1 MFLSIAIARLL
12 ATLTPPPESRSLAA
26 AAAAAASSSSSSE
39 AADCVSVTERCV
51 VDVDEGACLSVE
63 RGERRRRAPL
73 ADPAT
78 AAAAAAAGDGVVGSP
93 PAERGG

>member
-12 ATLTPPPESRSLAA
+12 ATLTPPPESRSLA

-78 AAAAAAAGDGVVGSP
+78 AAAAAAGDGVVGSP